1 MFWLII
7 GCFVHP
13 KFLHLSGA
21 QPDQIEHHSD
31 DLTSPAKSTRYAD
44 FVVEWTN
51 DENRQTPCLASMWWH
66 QQSQIDKGT
75 Q

>member
-1 MFWLII
+1 MLEFSLKHRNPDGITFFYTKHVCTVLVFWLII

-21 QPDQIEHHSD
+21 QPDQIEHHSG

-44 FVVEWTN
+44 FVV
-51 DENRQTPCLASMWWH
+51 
-66 QQSQIDKGT
+66 
-75 Q
+75 